1 MHRPALTLAFAGMLV
16 ISGCA
21 MTQSGQDQ
29 PEPVYDDDYPE
40 TGSTS
45 VTEIARTACRDE
57 IVRRWNISRDRVRTT
72 SRSTN
77 WEGESLVNWEI
88 SNGGA
93 GYCRVDAKGNVSELK
108 VESDQNDSIGDFD
121 DDDFDRNPDDDFNS
135 REVRSSQIQACRD
148 EVVRRFDARTSG
160 PARAS
165 WMTARWPISSGTSKT
180 GGPAPVW
187 STATIPSS
195 GSGPAR
201 SDRRKDPV
209 ADEVGDR
216 GHLLA
221 GTRAE
226 SLPGGRGHDDELQ
239 RRHHVDVLAAVP
251 PGERHIAP
259 ADPTDPPEVAVVQ
272 RSQTR
277 EPGAGG

>member
-148 EVVRRFDARTSG
+148 EVVRRFDARPSDVGTSAG
-160 PARAS
+160 ELDDRQMAYIEWHIENGR
-165 WMTARWPISSGTSKT
+165 SGTCL
-180 GGPAPVW
+180 VD
-187 STATIPSS
+187 
-195 GSGPAR
+195 
-201 SDRRKDPV
+201 SDDTVVRFR
-209 ADEVGDR
+209 
-216 GHLLA
+216 
-221 GTRAE
+221 TR
-226 SLPGGRGHDDELQ
+226 
-239 RRHHVDVLAAVP
+239 
-251 PGERHIAP
+251 
-259 ADPTDPPEVAVVQ
+259 
-272 RSQTR
+272 
-277 EPGAGG
+277 